1 MRARRSAVSPVIARA
16 SRRRSA
22 FRRAASVPI
31 IVPSRSRV
39 APLAPHH
46 RARVREILDRTRAFN
61 AAEIAVA
68 LELFDES
75 YPPPSEP
82 QGAARDPI
90 AVLTPPVSSDYVFL
104 GAFTPDDELIGYAC
118 YGPTPD
124 TDGTYDLYWIAVDP
138 EAQGAG
144 SGTILLLEVERRL
157 QGLNARLLVVETSSR
172 SDYQATRRFYQ
183 RHAYVEAAE
192 IRGYFAPFDNRIIL
206 TKRFPTQHPS
216 PAPRGAWSESQ

>member
-1 MRARRSAVSPVIARA
+1 MRPRRAAVSPVIARA

-22 FRRAASVPI
+22 FRRAASVPV

-39 APLAPHH
+39 GPLAPHH
-46 RARVREILDRTRAFN
+46 RARVREILDRTRAFS

-68 LELFDES
+68 LELFDETF
-75 YPPPSEP
+75 PPPSEA
-82 QGAARDPI
+82 GAARGHASRLP
-90 AVLTPPVSSDYVFL
+90 LPVSSDYVFL
-104 GAFTPDDELIGYAC
+104 GAFTPEDELIGYAC

-124 TDGTYDLYWIAVDP
+124 TDRTFDLYWIAVDP

-157 QGLNARLLVVETSSR
+157 QGLNARMLVVETSSR
-172 SDYQATRRFYQ
+172 SEYQATRRFYE
-183 RHAYVEAAE
+183 RHAYVESAQ
-192 IRGYFAPFDNRIIL
+192 IRGFYAPSDDRIIL

-216 PAPRGAWSESQ
+216 SASGAWSESQ